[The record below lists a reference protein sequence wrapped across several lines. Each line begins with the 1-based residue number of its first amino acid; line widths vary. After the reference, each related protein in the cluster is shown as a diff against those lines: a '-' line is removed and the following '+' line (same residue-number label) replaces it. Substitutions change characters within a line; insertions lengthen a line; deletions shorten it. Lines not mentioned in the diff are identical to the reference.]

1 MNMAF
6 GQATNIKNKKISTWL
21 HAILEKDRVQS
32 DTKTFKNSWTLLW
45 KHKLQIIFYI
55 QNYKCYM
62 EAKNYLDLKCQMKKN
77 GNSWE
82 FITNLPSFIGSYKFC
97 MKPNFIGLYKNH
109 MNYVLWL
116 IWMIFVHIQYLKYLN
131 G

>member
-1 MNMAF
+1 
-6 GQATNIKNKKISTWL
+6 
-21 HAILEKDRVQS
+21 
-32 DTKTFKNSWTLLW
+32 
-45 KHKLQIIFYI
+45 
-55 QNYKCYM
+55 M

-116 IWMIFVHIQYLKYLN
+116 IWMIFVHIQYLNMFNTQKMHSLIQN
-131 G
+131 CITTIAHV